1 MFEFKKINEE
11 SLKDGIFCCDYQSVQ
26 NVNVVNFV
34 KWLQSLGYEI
44 GKVGIGNNSDM
55 YERTLMPEYGVH
67 AFEACY
73 SDIISSPEYDRT
85 QINIKYNN
93 DIVIIYVKDNNIQ
106 VISYDEPV
114 YLEDILKK
122 NDYSIKF

>member
-26 NVNVVNFV
+26 NVNIVDFI
-34 KWLQSLGYEI
+34 KKLQSLGYEI
-44 GKVGIGNNSDM
+44 RKVGIGNNFDM
-55 YERTLMPEYGVH
+55 YERTLMPEYGVNS
-67 AFEACY
+67 FIACY
-73 SDIISSPEYDRT
+73 SDIISSPEYYRT
-85 QINIKYNN
+85 QINIEYN
-93 DIVIIYVKDNNIQ
+93 DEIVIIYVKDNNIQ

-122 NDYSIKF
+122 NDYSMKF